1 MVAATDIPHKH
12 FNGNGLHGAPPVD
25 FHNER
30 VYIQSVA
37 TDMKTITLT
46 TPLKYTHISTNYR
59 RPLDD
64 EFIDLSAEV
73 ALLSR
78 NVKIQGEGYHSE
90 RDQWGGHTMVLL
102 SGRGF
107 YRLGQTGEVSRYP
120 IHFHITQDYG
130 QNCYARYNS
139 IHHSF
144 QRAVAI
150 HSTNYVNV
158 KGNVAFDI
166 IGHMFFVETGME
178 MHNTLEGNLAV
189 GAIPLLSGML
199 ESDQE
204 PAGFWTAAPN
214 NVWRDNV
221 AVTGSDG
228 WYFQLPDTPISHNM
242 DIYKDSICPKGTR
255 IGEWRRNRCHHL
267 PGSCIRI
274 YLTWIPRKEPC
285 NTDSAEDPQILF
297 NTTCWGI
304 GKACYNAMKMGSVH
318 NHHMTAVE
326 GGKQDY
332 ESIKFIRAAPAPHG
346 NKFETDWQN
355 IPHIKDSVFVRI
367 LPQNLGKKSSKM
379 SMSVQLPQNEQFY
392 VTDSMWVNTGETPV
406 FKGCAKCWS
415 FVKWRQGAHTYRFKG
430 LSFTNATR
438 RIQVYKKDILW
449 DLDGTLTGTADS
461 YTSWADAFNLGH
473 PDCAYTQITYNTS
486 EDGTQTET
494 TWYSSTGTTSDEPSI
509 FFSGADIY
517 QHEVRNHT
525 FMTCTTP
532 IRKFGIAWPEPQEVH
547 LRQLTVT
554 NLDTGLF
561 QQHEFEKNEIFG
573 WGFPVVANQ
582 RLEVRPN
589 FLGMDLTE
597 AGIQYGF
604 NDLLASKES
613 DALKAKKTADPEWLQ
628 LQVAFWMDY
637 NHVKLTNPYSWWVG
651 TRYGEALLPYSLC
664 VLIRASD
671 ITRSRAAISQTGR
684 EDANLADLIG

>member
-1 MVAATDIPHKH
+1 MEIGTEEKPFLHRALITLHGQKYETIRLPVIGGKVLAVSNTQFTIRELGDNAVEEGDIGALDIHGRPRLKVGGRAARTSSAEDIVDWKAGEELMATDIPHKH

-25 FHNER
+25 FHNEPCTWPR

-90 RDQWGGHTMVLL
+90 RDQWGGHTMVAF
-102 SGRGF
+102 GGIYRIENAEF

-274 YLTWIPRKEPC
+274 YLTWIPRK
-285 NTDSAEDPQILF
+285 DAE
-297 NTTCWGI
+297 
-304 GKACYNAMKMGSVH
+304 
-318 NHHMTAVE
+318 
-326 GGKQDY
+326 
-332 ESIKFIRAAPAPHG
+332 R
-346 NKFETDWQN
+346 
-355 IPHIKDSVFVRI
+355 
-367 LPQNLGKKSSKM
+367 
-379 SMSVQLPQNEQFY
+379 
-392 VTDSMWVNTGETPV
+392 
-406 FKGCAKCWS
+406 
-415 FVKWRQGAHTYRFKG
+415 
-430 LSFTNATR
+430 
-438 RIQVYKKDILW
+438 
-449 DLDGTLTGTADS
+449 
-461 YTSWADAFNLGH
+461 
-473 PDCAYTQITYNTS
+473 
-486 EDGTQTET
+486 
-494 TWYSSTGTTSDEPSI
+494 
-509 FFSGADIY
+509 
-517 QHEVRNHT
+517 
-525 FMTCTTP
+525 
-532 IRKFGIAWPEPQEVH
+532 
-547 LRQLTVT
+547 
-554 NLDTGLF
+554 
-561 QQHEFEKNEIFG
+561 
-573 WGFPVVANQ
+573 
-582 RLEVRPN
+582 
-589 FLGMDLTE
+589 
-597 AGIQYGF
+597 
-604 NDLLASKES
+604 
-613 DALKAKKTADPEWLQ
+613 
-628 LQVAFWMDY
+628 
-637 NHVKLTNPYSWWVG
+637 
-651 TRYGEALLPYSLC
+651 
-664 VLIRASD
+664 
-671 ITRSRAAISQTGR
+671 
-684 EDANLADLIG
+684 